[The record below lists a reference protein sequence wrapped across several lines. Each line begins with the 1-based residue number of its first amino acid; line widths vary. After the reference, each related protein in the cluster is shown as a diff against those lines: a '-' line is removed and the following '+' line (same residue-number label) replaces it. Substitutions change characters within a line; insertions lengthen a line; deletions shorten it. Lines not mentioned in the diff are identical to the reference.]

1 MAVRP
6 ASLPS
11 RITDAGDYDQL
22 ITFQR
27 PTTASTNDYGETVEG
42 TPGDYATAWAQVR
55 RGSGQERREA
65 SQEAGSQAA
74 TFVTDWNPTL
84 EAVQITDR
92 IIYRGDTWDI
102 TDVAPDGNKEIQ
114 FTAIRSV

>member
-1 MAVRP
+1 MDPGKREA
-6 ASLPS
+6 
-11 RITDAGDYDQL
+11 L
-22 ITFQR
+22 IIFERATVV
-27 PTTASTNDYGETVEG
+27 ADDYGGETP
-42 TPGDYATAWAQVR
+42 TWAAYATAWAQVR

-102 TDVAPDGNKEIQ
+102 TDVAPDGSKEIQ
-114 FTAIRSV
+114 FTAVRTV